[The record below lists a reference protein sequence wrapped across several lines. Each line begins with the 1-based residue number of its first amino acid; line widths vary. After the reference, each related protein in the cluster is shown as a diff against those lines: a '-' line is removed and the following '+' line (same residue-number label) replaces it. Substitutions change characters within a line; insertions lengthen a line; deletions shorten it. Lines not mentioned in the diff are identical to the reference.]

1 MPLQGLRVV
10 DLTRIIAG
18 PFCAQL
24 LADMG
29 AEVIKIEAPGKGD
42 PTRRQGAMVDGLSYY
57 FAQFN
62 RNKKSITADLYT
74 EQGKAILARLIENA
88 DVLIENYRP
97 GVLAKMGFDEAR
109 LHALNPGL
117 IVGSV
122 NGYGST
128 GPYVD
133 RPAFDFIGQAMSGF
147 MSINGTA
154 DQPLRA
160 GPPISDLLAGL
171 YAAFGIVTALVGRN
185 AGGGNGGDRQ
195 EPPGQRG
202 QRPGPGQ
209 RVEASL
215 TNSLISTLAYFSAHY
230 FATGGQPPRTGNDH
244 PIVYPY
250 GLFHARD
257 GMIAVA
263 PSNDVF
269 VVRFM
274 EVLGLVDL
282 LERPE
287 FETNQQRLIHRD
299 RLRALIDREV
309 EKAPVDHWI
318 KRLNGARVPCGRVMA
333 LDDVF
338 NDPQVLAQE
347 MVLDIERPGHD
358 PIRVTGFPVKLSE
371 TPARLRR
378 PPPGLGEHT
387 EAVLDELGYS
397 KEQISA
403 LARTGII

>member
-1 MPLQGLRVV
+1 MV

-18 PFCAQL
+18 PFCTQL

-29 AEVIKIEAPGKGD
+29 AEVIKVEAPGKGD
-42 PTRRQGAMVDGLSYY
+42 PTRQQGAAVDGLSYY

-62 RNKKSITADLYT
+62 RNKKSITANLYT
-74 EQGKAILARLIENA
+74 DDGKAILAKLIEGA
-88 DVLIENYRP
+88 DVLVENYRP

-109 LHALNPGL
+109 LNALNPAL
-117 IVGSV
+117 IIGSV

-147 MSINGTA
+147 MSINGPP
-154 DQPLRA
+154 DGEPLRA

-171 YAAFGIVTALVGRN
+171 HAAFGVVTALVARGSTGSGR
-185 AGGGNGGDRQ
+185 
-195 EPPGQRG
+195 
-202 QRPGPGQ
+202 GQ

-230 FATGGQPPRTGNDH
+230 FATGEQPERTGNDH

-250 GLFHARD
+250 GLFHAED

-263 PSNDVF
+263 PSNDIF

-274 EVLGLVDL
+274 EVLGLDGL

-287 FETNQQRLIHRD
+287 YGTNKQRLIR
-299 RLRALIDREV
+299 REELRELINRETK
-309 EKAPVDHWI
+309 KASVDHWI
-318 KRLNGARVPCGRVMA
+318 ERLNAARVPCGRIMR
-333 LDDVF
+333 LPDVF
-338 NDPQVLAQE
+338 EDPQVLAQE
-347 MVLDIERPGHD
+347 MVLDIDRPDHD

-371 TPARLRR
+371 TPAKLRR

-387 EAVLDELGYS
+387 KAILIELGYS
-397 KEQISA
+397 QDQIDKFGQASV
-403 LARTGII
+403 I

>member
-1 MPLQGLRVV
+1 MV

-42 PTRRQGAMVDGLSYY
+42 PTRRQGASVDGFSYY

-74 EQGKAILARLIENA
+74 EEGKAILARLIETA
-88 DVLIENYRP
+88 DVLLENFRP
-97 GVLAKMGFDEAR
+97 GVLEKMGFGQKKLD
-109 LHALNPGL
+109 ALNPGL
-117 IVGSV
+117 IIGSI

-147 MSINGTA
+147 MSINGPP
-154 DQPLRA
+154 DGEPLRA

-171 YAAFGIVTALVGRN
+171 YAAFGIVTALIGRDIDTGRD
-185 AGGGNGGDRQ
+185 ADHGQPQ
-195 EPPGQRG
+195 EKSQRG
-202 QRPGPGQ
+202 RRSGRGQ

-230 FATGGQPPRTGNDH
+230 FATGEQPERTGNDH

-250 GLFHARD
+250 GLFHASD

-263 PSNDVF
+263 PSNDIF
-269 VVRFM
+269 VERFLNTIG
-274 EVLGLVDL
+274 LGDL
-282 LERPE
+282 LDQPAYANNKARLAARETLRELINAETER
-287 FETNQQRLIHRD
+287 
-299 RLRALIDREV
+299 AS
-309 EKAPVDHWI
+309 VDHWI
-318 KRLNGARVPCGRVMA
+318 KRLNAAGVPAGRVMT
-333 LDDVF
+333 LPDVF
-338 NDPQVLAQE
+338 TDPQVLAQE
-347 MVLDIERPGHD
+347 MALDIPGNRPV
-358 PIRVTGFPVKLSE
+358 RVTGFPVKLSA

-387 EAVLDELGYS
+387 HAVLADLGYS
-397 KEQISA
+397 QDQIDEWRA
-403 LARTGII
+403 TGVI